1 QERNYWD
8 IEELREHI
16 ELTYQVNYKDEESYY
31 DLLKAAGLS
40 WKKSQKSN
48 PKKDPAQVSL
58 KKLEITNQIAAWQ
71 GEIDSGQRSVFM
83 TDECHLVWG
92 DTCGYSNVSFA

>member
-1 QERNYWD
+1 MLPE
-8 IEELREHI
+8 
-16 ELTYQVNYKDEESYY
+16 
-31 DLLKAAGLS
+31 
-40 WKKSQKSN
+40 
-48 PKKDPAQVSL
+48 QVSL